1 MHLQRAARVVAT
13 AIVAATAAA
22 WPGPAAA
29 VVVQREFQATCLTQY
44 GNAAVDIQAEANA
57 PDSVVAGRTV
67 VGVVVNATG
76 TAPSIASFG
85 LGLIG
90 ATSVEGTVDV
100 VGTVTAP
107 GVDQT
112 LSTRMVIPNTPV
124 PASGPVTAEAS
135 GTLPQ
140 FTFPHAGGA
149 TVLLDSATFHI
160 TPITSSGTTPVGTVD
175 GSCTLDPGQSH
186 VLYTFTVTPPAPA
199 STSAASG
206 ASAPARPT
214 SGSPVGGAPSDPPAS
229 SSPGAATTATTT
241 LAPVGSGF
249 STPADAPTSG
259 DPSLGPHLDT
269 SGKGSTGHG
278 TDVVLA
284 ATFGLVAVCGCAL
297 GGFFWFNRRRRAAGA
312 RGDGE

>member
-1 MHLQRAARVVAT
+1 MAHLQQAARVSAT
-13 AIVAATAAA
+13 AIVAAVAA

-44 GNAAVDIQAEANA
+44 GNAAVTIQAEADA

-67 VGVVVNATG
+67 AGVVVNATG

-124 PASGPVTAEAS
+124 PGSGPVTAEAS

-140 FTFPHAGGA
+140 FTFPRAGGA

-160 TPITSSGTTPVGTVD
+160 TPITSSGTTPVGAVD

-206 ASAPARPT
+206 TSASARPT
-214 SGSPVGGAPSDPPAS
+214 SAPQV
-229 SSPGAATTATTT
+229 GAATSAAPLSSSTPATATV
-241 LAPVGSGF
+241 APVGSGF
-249 STPADAPTSG
+249 SSPTDAPTSG
-259 DPSLGPHLDT
+259 DSSLGPHLDV
-269 SGKGSTGHG
+269 SGRASAGGGS
-278 TDVVLA
+278 DVVLVTA
-284 ATFGLVAVCGCAL
+284 LGLVAACGSL
-297 GGFFWFNRRRRAAGA
+297 FGGFFWFNRRRRDTGA